1 MAKTALHRPDPAVPV
16 NFRESGE
23 LVLAYLREHLPMGFW
38 SVTRIENGRQTY
50 LALGPNAYGLPPGGS
65 HPWASSI
72 CVRMIEN
79 GGPRVAPIVDDV
91 PAYVDAPI
99 RQAVPINAYCGSPIM
114 DVDGSLFGVI
124 CGISP
129 EAKQGPGL
137 EDQSLVDLFARLLGD
152 VLRGERAA
160 ARLED
165 LELEQLAISDRDSL
179 TGLAGQRTWDVAIN
193 QEFQRFSRLAD
204 PTSVLFVKVKSDP
217 RNPLS
222 EEDVARRSASALR
235 KILPKEVLA
244 ARLGGHFGVLLRNTS
259 ELRALQTAEQLVRQL
274 SELNLRAYVG
284 SSAWRPLE
292 GPFVAI
298 EEAFEQMQSE
308 LLTEMTSPAVS

>member
-165 LELEQLAISDRDSL
+165 LEL